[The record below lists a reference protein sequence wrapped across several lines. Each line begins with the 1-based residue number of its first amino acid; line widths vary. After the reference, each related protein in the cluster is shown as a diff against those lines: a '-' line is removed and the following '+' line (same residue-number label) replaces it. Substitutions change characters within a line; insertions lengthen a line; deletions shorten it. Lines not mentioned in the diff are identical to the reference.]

1 MAFVVEE
8 LAQKLGGRVD
18 GNGSL
23 QIRAV
28 AGLREAQAGDLSFLS
43 NPRYATLMQ
52 QTAATAVLVNESWTG
67 ETQATLI
74 RVASADAAFAQAAL
88 WLGRL
93 PVTFKPG
100 IHPTAVIAE
109 GASLGRDV
117 TVGPCCVVESGVVIG
132 DRTVLVAQCYVGHG
146 TSIGSDCRFYPQV
159 TIREYAR
166 IGNRVILHNGAVIGS
181 DGFGYSKNGPHWS
194 KIPQVGIVV
203 LGDDVEI
210 GANTTIDRARFGET
224 RIGNGVKL
232 DNLIQVAHNVTIGE
246 DTAIA
251 ALTGFSGSS
260 HVGARVQ
267 IGGQVGM
274 AGHLKV
280 GDDSIILAQA
290 GISKDVPPGSIMG
303 GTPAVPADEWHKT
316 QAMIGRLPHLRK
328 RVGELE
334 QRVKGL
340 EAQP

>member
-1 MAFVVEE
+1 MAFAVEE
-8 LAQKLGGRVD
+8 LAQKLGGRVEGD
-18 GNGSL
+18 GTL
-23 QIRAV
+23 EIRSV
-28 AGLREAQAGDLSFLS
+28 AGLREAQRGDLSFLS
-43 NPRYATLMQ
+43 NPRYAALIQ
-52 QTAATAVLVNESWTG
+52 QTAATAVLVNESWAG
-67 ETQATLI
+67 ETRATLI
-74 RVASADAAFAQAAL
+74 RVPSADAAFAQAAL

-109 GASLGRDV
+109 GVSLGRDV
-117 TVGPCCVVESGVVIG
+117 TIGPYCVIESGVVIG
-132 DRTVLVAQCYVGHG
+132 DRTVLVAQGYVGHG
-146 TSIGSDCRFYPQV
+146 TTIGSDCRFYPQV

-166 IGNRVILHNGAVIGS
+166 IGSRVILHNGAVIGS
-181 DGFGYSKNGPHWS
+181 DGFGYAKNGPHWS

-246 DTAIA
+246 DTAVA
-251 ALTGFSGSS
+251 AQAGFSGSS
-260 HVGARVQ
+260 HIGARVQ

-290 GISKDVPPGSIMG
+290 GISKDVHPGTIMG

-316 QAMIGRLPHLRK
+316 QAMIGRLAHLRK

-334 QRVKGL
+334 QRVKSLG
-340 EAQP
+340 AKS